1 MSRNTRIS
9 LYESVRKEI
18 EKEIELNR
26 REKAVEEREKAIAE
40 MERREESIRT
50 KEVESKDNDIAF
62 SSFEKAIKSTIGLI
76 DK

>member
-1 MSRNTRIS
+1 MTINSGREFYSSIR
-9 LYESVRKEI
+9 REI

-40 MERREESIRT
+40 MERREESRRT

-62 SSFEKAIKSTIGLI
+62 SSFEKAIKSTIELI

>member
-1 MSRNTRIS
+1 MTINSGREFYSSIR
-9 LYESVRKEI
+9 REI

-26 REKAVEEREKAIAE
+26 REKADEEREKAIAE
-40 MERREESIRT
+40 MERREESRRT

-62 SSFEKAIKSTIGLI
+62 SSFEKAIKSTIELI